1 MPSSTTACDARTGER
16 SRSAFRVT
24 STAWRRFYLYLT
36 VHNSIIGTR
45 GPFLDV
51 DWILTVGWK
60 AASRRAGWLEDGCD
74 GLDHDYFWVLSVG
87 VT

>member
-1 MPSSTTACDARTGER
+1 M
-16 SRSAFRVT
+16 
-24 STAWRRFYLYLT
+24 
-36 VHNSIIGTR
+36 

-60 AASRRAGWLEDGCD
+60 AVSRRAGWLEDGCD